1 MIVIK
6 ILVALDNNEIKE
18 KLNIKYGNKVYNYD
32 FSYKEDVIEYLKR
45 YSDDYIILTRLDLP
59 GNISYKEYILSLK
72 KLSNK
77 SKIVIILNKLN
88 IDDRKFLY
96 ANEIFNIIEGN
107 EIDIDVIYNQ
117 IETEDK
123 VVYKTIY
130 KKPNENNTR
139 RSIAVLGTN
148 GAGKSFVSYLIA
160 NSIAKYTKKDVAL
173 ISMDSKNSC
182 QEILGNINCI
192 DYEISEYINEIS
204 KNEENIEKYVN
215 QSNYYK
221 NLWYII
227 SKNNYNQ
234 KNNNNINIKK
244 FIENLENKYNYV
256 VFDTSTCY
264 LNTDV
269 SQLID
274 WVDEIIFVINPNY
287 ISLKQAKFLLDFLS
301 NSLNV
306 KNNKIKIVV
315 NKIGEFSLDIRQ
327 IKSILKLDNK
337 IMNIKYLK
345 MVEGYINGI
354 IYDNVFCHKLQERLF
369 DFYQLNKIV
378 GR

>member
-160 NSIAKYTKKDVAL
+160 NSIAKYTKKDIAL

-192 DYEISEYINEIS
+192 DYETSEYINEIS
-204 KNEENIEKYVN
+204 KNEENVEKYVN
-215 QSNYYK
+215 QSDYYK

-287 ISLKQAKFLLDFLS
+287 ISLKQAKFLLEFLS

-369 DFYQLNKIV
+369 KFLSIK
-378 GR
+378 

>member
-192 DYEISEYINEIS
+192 DYETSEYINEIS
-204 KNEENIEKYVN
+204 KNEENVEKYVN

-256 VFDTSTCY
+256 VFDTSTYY

-274 WVDEIIFVINPNY
+274 WVDEIFFVINPNY

-337 IMNIKYLK
+337 ILNIKYLK

-369 DFYQLNKIV
+369 EFLSIK
-378 GR
+378 

>member
-117 IETEDK
+117 IQTEDK

-130 KKPNENNTR
+130 KKPNENNTI

-192 DYEISEYINEIS
+192 DYETSEYINEIS
-204 KNEENIEKYVN
+204 KNEENVEKYVN

-345 MVEGYINGI
+345 MLEGYINGI

-369 DFYQLNKIV
+369 EFLSIK
-378 GR
+378 

>member
-6 ILVALDNNEIKE
+6 ILVALDNKEIKE

-32 FSYKEDVIEYLKR
+32 FSYKEDVIEYLMR

-72 KLSNK
+72 NLSNN
-77 SKIVIILNKLN
+77 SKLVIIVNKLN

-130 KKPNENNTR
+130 KQPNENNTQ

-192 DYEISEYINEIS
+192 DYETSEYINEIS
-204 KNEENIEKYVN
+204 KNEENVEKYVN

-264 LNTDV
+264 LNPDV

-306 KNNKIKIVV
+306 KNNKIKVVV

-369 DFYQLNKIV
+369 DFLSIK
-378 GR
+378 

>member
-6 ILVALDNNEIKE
+6 ILVALDNKEIKE

-72 KLSNK
+72 NLSNK

-130 KKPNENNTR
+130 KQPNENNTK

-192 DYEISEYINEIS
+192 DYETSEYINEIS
-204 KNEENIEKYVN
+204 KNEENVEKYVN
-215 QSNYYK
+215 LSNYYK

-306 KNNKIKIVV
+306 KNNKIKVVV

-369 DFYQLNKIV
+369 DFLSIK
-378 GR
+378 

>member
-160 NSIAKYTKKDVAL
+160 NSIAKYTKKDIAL

-192 DYEISEYINEIS
+192 DYETSEYINEIS
-204 KNEENIEKYVN
+204 KNEENVEKYVN
-215 QSNYYK
+215 QSDYYK

-256 VFDTSTCY
+256 VFDTSTRY

-345 MVEGYINGI
+345 MLEGYINGI

-369 DFYQLNKIV
+369 EFLSIK
-378 GR
+378 

>member
-117 IETEDK
+117 IQTEDK

-192 DYEISEYINEIS
+192 DYETSEYINEIS
-204 KNEENIEKYVN
+204 KNEENVEKYVN

-287 ISLKQAKFLLDFLS
+287 ISLKQAKFLLEFLS

-345 MVEGYINGI
+345 MLEGYINGI

-369 DFYQLNKIV
+369 EFLSIK
-378 GR
+378 

>member
-192 DYEISEYINEIS
+192 DYETSEYINEIS
-204 KNEENIEKYVN
+204 KNEENVEKYVN

-369 DFYQLNKIV
+369 EFLSIK
-378 GR
+378 

>member
-160 NSIAKYTKKDVAL
+160 NSIAKYTKKDIAL

-192 DYEISEYINEIS
+192 DYETSEYINEIS
-204 KNEENIEKYVN
+204 KNEENVEKYVN
-215 QSNYYK
+215 QSDYYK

-274 WVDEIIFVINPNY
+274 WVDEIFFVINPNY

-345 MVEGYINGI
+345 MLEGYINGI

-369 DFYQLNKIV
+369 EFLSIK
-378 GR
+378 

>member
-6 ILVALDNNEIKE
+6 ILVALDNKEIKE

-72 KLSNK
+72 NLSNN

-139 RSIAVLGTN
+139 RSIAVFGTN

-192 DYEISEYINEIS
+192 DYETSEYINEIS
-204 KNEENIEKYVN
+204 KNEENVEKYVN

-354 IYDNVFCHKLQERLF
+354 IYDNIFCHKLQERLF
-369 DFYQLNKIV
+369 EFLSIK
-378 GR
+378 

>member
-77 SKIVIILNKLN
+77 SKIVIIVNKLN

-192 DYEISEYINEIS
+192 DYETSEYINGIS
-204 KNEENIEKYVN
+204 KNEENVEKYVN

-345 MVEGYINGI
+345 MLEGYINGI

-369 DFYQLNKIV
+369 EFLSIK
-378 GR
+378 

>member
-1 MIVIK
+1 M
-6 ILVALDNNEIKE
+6 
-18 KLNIKYGNKVYNYD
+18 
-32 FSYKEDVIEYLKR
+32 
-45 YSDDYIILTRLDLP
+45 
-59 GNISYKEYILSLK
+59 
-72 KLSNK
+72 
-77 SKIVIILNKLN
+77 
-88 IDDRKFLY
+88 
-96 ANEIFNIIEGN
+96 
-107 EIDIDVIYNQ
+107 
-117 IETEDK
+117 
-123 VVYKTIY
+123 
-130 KKPNENNTR
+130 
-139 RSIAVLGTN
+139 
-148 GAGKSFVSYLIA
+148 
-160 NSIAKYTKKDVAL
+160 
-173 ISMDSKNSC
+173 
-182 QEILGNINCI
+182 
-192 DYEISEYINEIS
+192 SE
-204 KNEENIEKYVN
+204 
-215 QSNYYK
+215 
-221 NLWYII
+221 
-227 SKNNYNQ
+227 KNNNQNRNNNSKKSNNQ

-369 DFYQLNKIV
+369 EFLSIK
-378 GR
+378 

>member
-59 GNISYKEYILSLK
+59 GNKSYKEYILSLK

-204 KNEENIEKYVN
+204 KNEENVEKYVN

-345 MVEGYINGI
+345 MLEGYINGI

-369 DFYQLNKIV
+369 EFLSIK
-378 GR
+378 

>member
-130 KKPNENNTR
+130 KQPNEHNTK

-182 QEILGNINCI
+182 QEILGNLNCI
-192 DYEISEYINEIS
+192 DYETSEYINEIS
-204 KNEENIEKYVN
+204 ENEENIEKYVN

-269 SQLID
+269 SELINI
-274 WVDEIIFVINPNY
+274 VDEIIFVINPNY
-287 ISLKQAKFLLDFLS
+287 ISLKQAKFLLEFLS

-315 NKIGEFSLDIRQ
+315 NKIGDFSLDIRQ

-354 IYDNVFCHKLQERLF
+354 IYDNVFCHKIQQRLF
-369 DFYQLNKIV
+369 DFLSIK
-378 GR
+378 

>member
-88 IDDRKFLY
+88 IDDKKFLY

-192 DYEISEYINEIS
+192 DYETSEYINEIS

-369 DFYQLNKIV
+369 EFLSIK
-378 GR
+378 

>member
-6 ILVALDNNEIKE
+6 ILVALDNKEIKE

-59 GNISYKEYILSLK
+59 GNISYKDYILNLK
-72 KLSNK
+72 NLSNN
-77 SKIVIILNKLN
+77 SKLVIIVNKLN

-130 KKPNENNTR
+130 KQPNENNTK

-192 DYEISEYINEIS
+192 DYETSEYINEIS
-204 KNEENIEKYVN
+204 KNEENVEKYVN

-306 KNNKIKIVV
+306 KNNKIKVVV

-369 DFYQLNKIV
+369 DFLSIK
-378 GR
+378 

>member
-6 ILVALDNNEIKE
+6 ILVALDNKEIKE

-45 YSDDYIILTRLDLP
+45 YSNDYIILTRLDLP

-72 KLSNK
+72 NLSNK

-130 KKPNENNTR
+130 KQPNENNTK

-192 DYEISEYINEIS
+192 DYETSEYINEIS
-204 KNEENIEKYVN
+204 KNEENVEKYVN

-244 FIENLENKYNYV
+244 FIENLEIKYNYV

-306 KNNKIKIVV
+306 KNNKIKVVV

-369 DFYQLNKIV
+369 DFLSIK
-378 GR
+378 

>member
-6 ILVALDNNEIKE
+6 ILVALDNKEIKE

-72 KLSNK
+72 NLSNK
-77 SKIVIILNKLN
+77 SKIVIIVNKLN

-130 KKPNENNTR
+130 KQPNENNTK

-160 NSIAKYTKKDVAL
+160 NSITKYTKKDVAL

-192 DYEISEYINEIS
+192 DYETSEYINEIS
-204 KNEENIEKYVN
+204 KKEENVEKYVN

-264 LNTDV
+264 LNPDV

-306 KNNKIKIVV
+306 KNNKIKVVV

-369 DFYQLNKIV
+369 EFLSIK
-378 GR
+378 

>member
-130 KKPNENNTR
+130 KQPNEHNTK
-139 RSIAVLGTN
+139 RSIAVLGTS

-192 DYEISEYINEIS
+192 DYETSEYINEIS

-269 SQLID
+269 SELID
-274 WVDEIIFVINPNY
+274 WVDEIFFVVNPNY

-306 KNNKIKIVV
+306 KNNKIKVVV

-337 IMNIKYLK
+337 ILNIKYLK

-369 DFYQLNKIV
+369 EFLSIK
-378 GR
+378 

>member
-6 ILVALDNNEIKE
+6 ILVALDNKEIKE

-192 DYEISEYINEIS
+192 DYETSEYINEIS
-204 KNEENIEKYVN
+204 KNEENVEKYVN

-274 WVDEIIFVINPNY
+274 WVDEIIFVVNPNY

-306 KNNKIKIVV
+306 KNNKIKIIV

-369 DFYQLNKIV
+369 EFLSIK
-378 GR
+378 

>member
-160 NSIAKYTKKDVAL
+160 NSIAKYTKKDIAL

-192 DYEISEYINEIS
+192 DHETSEYINEIS
-204 KNEENIEKYVN
+204 KNEENVEKYVN
-215 QSNYYK
+215 QSDYYK

-306 KNNKIKIVV
+306 KNNKIKVVV

-345 MVEGYINGI
+345 MLEGYINGI

-369 DFYQLNKIV
+369 EFLSIK
-378 GR
+378 

>member
-192 DYEISEYINEIS
+192 DYETSEYINEIS
-204 KNEENIEKYVN
+204 KNEENVEKYVN

-269 SQLID
+269 SQLIN

-306 KNNKIKIVV
+306 KNNKIKVVV

-369 DFYQLNKIV
+369 DFLSIK
-378 GR
+378 

>member
-130 KKPNENNTR
+130 KKPNENNTT

-192 DYEISEYINEIS
+192 DYETSEYINEIS
-204 KNEENIEKYVN
+204 KNEENVEKYVN

-337 IMNIKYLK
+337 MMNIKYLK
-345 MVEGYINGI
+345 MLEGYINGI

-369 DFYQLNKIV
+369 EFLSIK
-378 GR
+378 

>member
-6 ILVALDNNEIKE
+6 ILVALDNKEIKE

-32 FSYKEDVIEYLKR
+32 FSYKEDIIEYLKR
-45 YSDDYIILTRLDLP
+45 YRDDYIILTRLDLP
-59 GNISYKEYILSLK
+59 GNISYKEYILNLK
-72 KLSNK
+72 NLSNN
-77 SKIVIILNKLN
+77 SKIVIIVNKLN
-88 IDDRKFLY
+88 VDDRKFLY

-130 KKPNENNTR
+130 KKTNENNTR

-160 NSIAKYTKKDVAL
+160 NSIAKYTKKNVAL

-192 DYEISEYINEIS
+192 DYETSEYINEIS
-204 KNEENIEKYVN
+204 KNEENVEKYVN

-264 LNTDV
+264 LNTDI

-345 MVEGYINGI
+345 MLEGYINGI

-369 DFYQLNKIV
+369 EFLSIK
-378 GR
+378 

>member
-117 IETEDK
+117 IETQDK

-192 DYEISEYINEIS
+192 DYEIGEYINEIS
-204 KNEENIEKYVN
+204 KNEENVEKYVN

-269 SQLID
+269 SQFIG

-306 KNNKIKIVV
+306 KNNKMKIVV

-337 IMNIKYLK
+337 ILNIKYLK

-369 DFYQLNKIV
+369 EFLSIK
-378 GR
+378 

>member
-117 IETEDK
+117 IETQDK

-192 DYEISEYINEIS
+192 DYETSEYINEIS
-204 KNEENIEKYVN
+204 KNEENVEKYVN
-215 QSNYYK
+215 QSDYYK

-345 MVEGYINGI
+345 MLEGYINGI

-369 DFYQLNKIV
+369 EFLSIK
-378 GR
+378 

>member
-192 DYEISEYINEIS
+192 DYETSEYINEIS
-204 KNEENIEKYVN
+204 KNEENVEKYVN

-264 LNTDV
+264 LITDV

-369 DFYQLNKIV
+369 EFLSIK
-378 GR
+378 

>member
-160 NSIAKYTKKDVAL
+160 NIIAKYTKKDVAL

-192 DYEISEYINEIS
+192 DYETSEYINEIS
-204 KNEENIEKYVN
+204 KNEENVEKYVN

-337 IMNIKYLK
+337 ILNIKYLK

-369 DFYQLNKIV
+369 EFLSIK
-378 GR
+378 

>member
-1 MIVIK
+1 
-6 ILVALDNNEIKE
+6 
-18 KLNIKYGNKVYNYD
+18 
-32 FSYKEDVIEYLKR
+32 
-45 YSDDYIILTRLDLP
+45 
-59 GNISYKEYILSLK
+59 
-72 KLSNK
+72 
-77 SKIVIILNKLN
+77 
-88 IDDRKFLY
+88 
-96 ANEIFNIIEGN
+96 
-107 EIDIDVIYNQ
+107 
-117 IETEDK
+117 
-123 VVYKTIY
+123 
-130 KKPNENNTR
+130 
-139 RSIAVLGTN
+139 
-148 GAGKSFVSYLIA
+148 
-160 NSIAKYTKKDVAL
+160 
-173 ISMDSKNSC
+173 MDSKNSC

-192 DYEISEYINEIS
+192 DYETSEYINEIS
-204 KNEENIEKYVN
+204 KNEENVEKYVN

-327 IKSILKLDNK
+327 IKSILKLDHK

-369 DFYQLNKIV
+369 KFLSIK
-378 GR
+378 

>member
-192 DYEISEYINEIS
+192 DYEIGEYINEIS
-204 KNEENIEKYVN
+204 KNEENVEKYVN

-274 WVDEIIFVINPNY
+274 WVDEIFFVINPNY

-369 DFYQLNKIV
+369 EFLSIK
-378 GR
+378 

>member
-6 ILVALDNNEIKE
+6 ILVALDNKEIKE

-117 IETEDK
+117 IETQDK

-182 QEILGNINCI
+182 QEILGNINCV
-192 DYEISEYINEIS
+192 DYETSEYINEIS
-204 KNEENIEKYVN
+204 KNEENVEKYVN

-269 SQLID
+269 SQLIG

-287 ISLKQAKFLLDFLS
+287 ISLKQAKFLLEFLS

-306 KNNKIKIVV
+306 KNNKIKIIV

-337 IMNIKYLK
+337 ILNIKYLK

-369 DFYQLNKIV
+369 KFLSIK
-378 GR
+378 

>member
-192 DYEISEYINEIS
+192 DYETSEYINEIS
-204 KNEENIEKYVN
+204 KNEENVEKYVN

-369 DFYQLNKIV
+369 KFLSIK
-378 GR
+378 

>member
-6 ILVALDNNEIKE
+6 ILVALDNKEIKE

-72 KLSNK
+72 NLSNN
-77 SKIVIILNKLN
+77 SKLVIIVNKLN

-192 DYEISEYINEIS
+192 DYETSEYINEIS
-204 KNEENIEKYVN
+204 KNEENVEKYVN

-369 DFYQLNKIV
+369 EFLSIK
-378 GR
+378 

>member
-192 DYEISEYINEIS
+192 DYETSEYINEIS
-204 KNEENIEKYVN
+204 KNEENVEKYVN

-301 NSLNV
+301 NSLNA

-369 DFYQLNKIV
+369 EFLSIK
-378 GR
+378 

>member
-6 ILVALDNNEIKE
+6 ILVALDNKEIKE

-72 KLSNK
+72 NLSNK
-77 SKIVIILNKLN
+77 SKIVIIVNKLN

-130 KKPNENNTR
+130 KQPNENNTK

-192 DYEISEYINEIS
+192 DYETSEYINEIS
-204 KNEENIEKYVN
+204 KNEENVEKYVN

-244 FIENLENKYNYV
+244 FIENLEIKYNYV

-287 ISLKQAKFLLDFLS
+287 ISLKQAKFILDFLS

-306 KNNKIKIVV
+306 KNNKIKVVV

-369 DFYQLNKIV
+369 DFLSIK
-378 GR
+378 

>member
-88 IDDRKFLY
+88 IDDKKFLY

-160 NSIAKYTKKDVAL
+160 NSIAKYTKKDIAL

-192 DYEISEYINEIS
+192 DYETSEYINEIS
-204 KNEENIEKYVN
+204 KNEENVEKYVN

-337 IMNIKYLK
+337 ILNIKYLK

-369 DFYQLNKIV
+369 EFLSIK
-378 GR
+378 

>member
-88 IDDRKFLY
+88 IDDKKFLY

-117 IETEDK
+117 IQTEDK

-192 DYEISEYINEIS
+192 DYETSEYINEIS
-204 KNEENIEKYVN
+204 KNEENVEKYVN

-269 SQLID
+269 SQLIG

-287 ISLKQAKFLLDFLS
+287 ISLKQAKFLLEFLS

-345 MVEGYINGI
+345 MLEGYINGI

-369 DFYQLNKIV
+369 EFLSIK
-378 GR
+378 

>member
-117 IETEDK
+117 IQTEDK

-192 DYEISEYINEIS
+192 DYETSEYINEIS
-204 KNEENIEKYVN
+204 KNEENVEKYVN

-256 VFDTSTCY
+256 LFDTSTCY

-345 MVEGYINGI
+345 MLEGYINGI
-354 IYDNVFCHKLQERLF
+354 IYDNVFCHKLQERLLEF
-369 DFYQLNKIV
+369 LSIK
-378 GR
+378 

>member
-192 DYEISEYINEIS
+192 DYETSEYINEIS
-204 KNEENIEKYVN
+204 KNEENVEKYVN

-337 IMNIKYLK
+337 MMNIKYLK
-345 MVEGYINGI
+345 MLEGYINGI

-369 DFYQLNKIV
+369 EFLSIK
-378 GR
+378 

>member
-192 DYEISEYINEIS
+192 DYETSEYINEIS
-204 KNEENIEKYVN
+204 KNEENVEKYVN

-327 IKSILKLDNK
+327 IKSILKLDHK

-369 DFYQLNKIV
+369 KFLSIK
-378 GR
+378 